1 MRKMC
6 SRKFLYLQFSLPRWN
21 WEHRPYTRSQH
32 RCACTETGESDIPR
46 GGCIIGY
53 QHLFCKHLL
62 SPGWTT
68 MWPVQWTFTFTH
80 MTSKHVML
88 GAFFQREDKMSWS
101 LLLLFFLSQN
111 FGCLHS
117 IQVWKLQL
125 QQQRPSVWVGWGGRP
140 WQQQHQ
146 QHQPGSVQRLQRT
159 GGDTHPNRLDSSD
172 ISISSFYDNMSLI
185 PGDLWDEE
193 LWRSI
198 SGTHIEVGATQEA
211 YVSLLD
217 SKLWDICKT

>member
-1 MRKMC
+1 MPSLKC
-6 SRKFLYLQFSLPRWN
+6 WNLFKKFFICNPLCQGETESTNLAHKANIVALVQGRENQIFHKVVALGFNTLFVNIYYCQGEL
-21 WEHRPYTRSQH
+21 
-32 RCACTETGESDIPR
+32 RCRLCHG
-46 GGCIIGY
+46 
-53 QHLFCKHLL
+53 L
-62 SPGWTT
+62 
-68 MWPVQWTFTFTH
+68 
-80 MTSKHVML
+80 
-88 GAFFQREDKMSWS
+88 S
-101 LLLLFFLSQN
+101 LLPTWRPNLSCQVPFSKREQDVLTSRIRLILS

-117 IQVWKLQL
+117 LQVWELQL
-125 QQQRPSVWVGWGGRP
+125 QQQRSAVWVGWGWRP

-172 ISISSFYDNMSLI
+172 ISISSFYDNMYLI

-217 SKLWDICKT
+217 SKL